1 VASLKQFEE
10 EKKALQ
16 SEVDKLKGNYRSLP
30 TPLHNTTPP
39 HYTTL
44 HYTTLHYTTL
54 HYTTLHFTT
63 TPPHYHSLKMYIEF
77 STKEKERL
85 KQAEAQVARTESR
98 VKEVLSGLAATE
110 KRLGEME
117 SKLIEAQAALKAEKE
132 RPRPSGVSGGGGG
145 SQRTVGEEDLRKL
158 RTELEE
164 KTRVLIAKQVASLKQ
179 EEADL
184 RAKLQAEIEEKEKY
198 RMQLNKVSAEYAFP
212 SPNLY
217 NIATPFLCFSF
228 SFFVYS
234 SSPSILLPPPQF
246 NSPFFNSSPFH

>member
-1 VASLKQFEE
+1 
-10 EKKALQ
+10 
-16 SEVDKLKGNYRSLP
+16 
-30 TPLHNTTPP
+30 
-39 HYTTL
+39 
-44 HYTTLHYTTL
+44 
-54 HYTTLHFTT
+54 
-63 TPPHYHSLKMYIEF
+63 M
-77 STKEKERL
+77 KEKERL

-212 SPNLY
+212 SP
-217 NIATPFLCFSF
+217 
-228 SFFVYS
+228 
-234 SSPSILLPPPQF
+234 SPSHFPLSRSIRSITTPSHTH
-246 NSPFFNSSPFH
+246 SPCLSPSYIFLINRCI

>member
-1 VASLKQFEE
+1 
-10 EKKALQ
+10 
-16 SEVDKLKGNYRSLP
+16 
-30 TPLHNTTPP
+30 
-39 HYTTL
+39 
-44 HYTTLHYTTL
+44 
-54 HYTTLHFTT
+54 
-63 TPPHYHSLKMYIEF
+63 M
-77 STKEKERL
+77 KEKERL

-132 RPRPSGVSGGGGG
+132 RPRPSGGSGVSGGGGGG

-158 RTELEE
+158 RAELEE
-164 KTRVLIAKQVASLKQ
+164 KTRVLIAKQVANLKQ